1 MAIHLFSVR
10 PLVEK
15 LAAGAVP
22 ARDQA
27 IYLALSFVV
36 WLVPVYLYIYP
47 SNVSRDP
54 KWLLAITLAEGLM
67 LAVVNL
73 AGVHFCLRRCTVDP
87 DRHFMKDFGCLY
99 LPVSVLVLA
108 ATWGAFHA
116 LVWVALHFGAELPD
130 VFWGRRA
137 GGETT
142 LHRLYD
148 TLRYFVVVGQV
159 FLIYWLVGVN
169 IERVADLREA
179 QVP

>member
-22 ARDQA
+22 AADQA
-27 IYLALSFVV
+27 KYLMLGFVV
-36 WLVPVYLYIYP
+36 WLLPVYLYISP
-47 SNVSRDP
+47 SSASRDP
-54 KWLLAITLAEGLM
+54 QWLLAMTLAEGFM
-67 LAVVNL
+67 LAVVNV
-73 AGVHFCLRRCTVDP
+73 AGVSLCLRRCTVDP

-116 LVWVALHFGAELPD
+116 VVWTALHFGVDLPD
-130 VFWGRRA
+130 FFWSKRT

-148 TLRYFVVVGQV
+148 TLRYLVIVGQT

-169 IERVADLREA
+169 IERVAELREPPA
-179 QVP
+179 P